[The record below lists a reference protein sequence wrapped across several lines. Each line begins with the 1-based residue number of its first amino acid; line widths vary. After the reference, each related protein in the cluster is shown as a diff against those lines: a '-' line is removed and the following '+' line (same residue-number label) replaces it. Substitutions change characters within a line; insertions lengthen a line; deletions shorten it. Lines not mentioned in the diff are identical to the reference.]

1 MYLGLSLSEK
11 KIFRGT
17 AEQTE
22 IMNFLSE
29 FRLFCRKE
37 NAPFPTIP
45 RQRKTLGIL
54 VWKEKGPEFRSK
66 PFTAEKNAQNFF
78 RTSVVEPEP

>member
-1 MYLGLSLSEK
+1 MFDIKQVGLFLMLNMYLGLSISEK

-22 IMNFLSE
+22 IMNFAEKKMLG
-29 FRLFCRKE
+29 
-37 NAPFPTIP
+37 IP

-54 VWKEKGPEFRSK
+54 V
-66 PFTAEKNAQNFF
+66 
-78 RTSVVEPEP
+78 